1 MPLSG
6 DARAAM
12 SESLAETIP
21 FVSRLEIEVCYVEFR
36 VPIEPNRHYVGTMYG
51 GRSSPLRRGQEA
63 RPST

>member
-6 DARAAM
+6 DARATM

-36 VPIEPNRHYVGTMYG
+36 VPIEPNRHYVGTVCW
-51 GRSSPLRRGQEA
+51 GRSSPSRGGQEA

>member
-6 DARAAM
+6 DARATM
-12 SESLAETIP
+12 RESLAETIP

-36 VPIEPNRHYVGTMYG
+36 VPIEPNRHYVGTVCW
-51 GRSSPLRRGQEA
+51 GRSSPLRGGQEA